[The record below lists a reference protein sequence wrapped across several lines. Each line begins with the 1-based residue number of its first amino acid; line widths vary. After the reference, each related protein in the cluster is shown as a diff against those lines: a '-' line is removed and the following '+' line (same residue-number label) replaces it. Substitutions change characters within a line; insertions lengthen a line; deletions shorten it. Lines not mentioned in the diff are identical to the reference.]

1 MTRNKKTTPLK
12 IDEKGWR
19 VRYIKL
25 ALMMQTGDMCVAVL
39 WSCNVSVKAYI
50 V

>member
-25 ALMMQTGDMCVAVL
+25 VLMLQTCDMYVAVL
-39 WSCNVSVKAYI
+39 
-50 V
+50 